1 MNKTH
6 LVIGAGEVGVA
17 LAKVLGCE
25 VRDAHDGLPGDE
37 NFDYIHIAFPFQIDN
52 FSGEV
57 RRYQLLY
64 AAERVVVHS
73 TVKVG
78 TCDRYGWVHSPVRGK
93 HPNLESG
100 LRAFAKHYG
109 GEHAED
115 VAKELE
121 QFFPQW
127 ISHDEA
133 AITEA
138 GKLWE
143 LTCYGMEI
151 VMQRYILEY
160 CRRTDL
166 PFDEVYTD
174 FASTY
179 NMGWEALDLDH
190 FVKPILDDSSGPI
203 GGHCVT
209 QGAELLNRSYRNL
222 LSEVIA
228 AVQKELEG
236 P

>member
-6 LVIGAGEVGVA
+6 LVIGEGEVGVA
-17 LAKVLGCE
+17 LAKVLNCQS
-25 VRDAHDGLPGDE
+25 RDVDAPSNLLE
-37 NFDYIHIAFPFQIDN
+37 EYDYIHISFPYQVPDFVN
-52 FSGEV
+52 TV
-57 RRYQLLY
+57 RQYQAQY
-64 AAERVVVHS
+64 NAPHVVVHS

-78 TCDRYGWVHSPVRGK
+78 TCDPYGWTHSPVRGK
-93 HPNLESG
+93 HPDLEGG
-100 LRAFAKHYG
+100 LRAFVKHYG

-121 QFFPQW
+121 PFFPEW
-127 ISHDEA
+127 IAHDEA

-160 CRRTDL
+160 CRRTNL
-166 PFDEVYTD
+166 PFHEVYTD
-174 FASTY
+174 FADTY
-179 NMGWEALDLDH
+179 NTGWRRLGMNH
-190 FVKPILDDSSGPI
+190 YVKPILDDSSGRI
-203 GGHCVT
+203 GGHCVV
-209 QGAELLNRSYRNL
+209 QGAELLNRGYRNL